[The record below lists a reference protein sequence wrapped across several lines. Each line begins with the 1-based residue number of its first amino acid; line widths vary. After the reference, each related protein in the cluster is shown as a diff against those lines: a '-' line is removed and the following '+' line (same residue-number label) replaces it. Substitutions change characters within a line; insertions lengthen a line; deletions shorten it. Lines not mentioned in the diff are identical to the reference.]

1 MPLLPELSDSAINM
15 IQIAAMVCGGI
26 GALLLFSLAV
36 WTWRDISARTR
47 DGLAQLL
54 SLLLVVGL
62 NVIGLMIYLLLR
74 PRETIAERYERRLIE
89 EILAREVS
97 ANAIGKRSARPAS
110 GAAPPPA

>member
-1 MPLLPELSDSAINM
+1 MSILPELSEDAAAL
-15 IQIAAMVCGGI
+15 IQLVAMLCGGV

-47 DGLAQLL
+47 DGLARLL
-54 SLLLVVGL
+54 SLALVVGL
-62 NVIGLMIYLLLR
+62 NVVGLVVYLLLR

-97 ANAIGKRSARPAS
+97 A
-110 GAAPPPA
+110 GALGRRRAAGSEPGAG